1 MEIKDIIK
9 SGSEKNQAILEHLA
23 AAWTAAVEAHG
34 QGSGY
39 PNQIVR
45 LMTNFGVKANLA
57 KPFLQKKAGLEIKVN
72 GGKYTEAKM
81 QAPEKKMAQVAKSWP
96 LKVEQIKPLVSE
108 QQQPEPQGPTYESV
122 AAVEVASEAVKPKG
136 RPKKQHD
143 ESNIS

>member
-9 SGSEKNQAILEHLA
+9 SGSEKNKPILEHLA
-23 AAWTAAVEAHG
+23 AAWTASVEVHG

-39 PNQIVR
+39 PNQIIR
-45 LMTNFGVKANLA
+45 LMTNFGVKANLI

-81 QAPEKKMAQVAKSWP
+81 QAPEKKMVQVNFQP

-136 RPKKQHD
+136 RPKKQAT
-143 ESNIS
+143 ESE

>member
-81 QAPEKKMAQVAKSWP
+81 QAPEKKMVQVNFQP
-96 LKVEQIKPLVSE
+96 LKAGQMQPLVSE
-108 QQQPEPQGPTYESV
+108 QQQPEQQL
-122 AAVEVASEAVKPKG
+122 
-136 RPKKQHD
+136 RQQCR
-143 ESNIS
+143 

>member
-9 SGSEKNQAILEHLA
+9 SGSEKNQAIIEHLA
-23 AAWTAAVEAHG
+23 AAWTAAVEVHG

-39 PNQIVR
+39 PNQIIR
-45 LMTNFGVKANLA
+45 LMTNFGIKANLI

-81 QAPEKKMAQVAKSWP
+81 QAPEKKMVQVNFQP
-96 LKVEQIKPLVSE
+96 LKVEQIKPLVSD
-108 QQQPEPQGPTYESV
+108 QPQSEPQGPTVESV
-122 AAVEVASEAVKPKG
+122 AAAEVASEAVKPKG